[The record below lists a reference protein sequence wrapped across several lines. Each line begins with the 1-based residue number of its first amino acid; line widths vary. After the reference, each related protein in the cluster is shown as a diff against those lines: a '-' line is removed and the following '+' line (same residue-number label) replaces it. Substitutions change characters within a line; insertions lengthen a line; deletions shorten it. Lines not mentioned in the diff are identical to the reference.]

1 MLAVFKFAAGKTI
14 VSLQSFRLL
23 VDYGLSFLGIFVTT
37 FMLLI
42 YLQNMR
48 AARVD
53 PPALRKLPRL
63 SVIIPA
69 HNEED
74 TIKQTADSVLRSSY
88 PKNKLE
94 VILVDD
100 GSTDKTLEFM
110 RACASRHRR
119 TVKVISKKRGGKG
132 SALNAGL
139 AKARG
144 ELVATLDA
152 DSYVQPAALRQLTGF
167 FRDGAVAAVTSVLKV
182 ARPQNLLQE
191 MQRIEYLVT
200 VFSRRLL
207 SYINSVNVTPGPLS
221 MFRAE
226 VFKRVGGY
234 DENNIL
240 EDQEIAMR
248 IQANDYRIESSSKAV
263 VYTNTPSSFRAL
275 MRQRVRWHRGGV
287 RNILKHYY
295 LMGRRY
301 GDFGLVIVPLSVF
314 SVIATFLVLF
324 LALSAVAS
332 GSSALSSLFSYGW
345 SALWIGVSPTHVLGA
360 LILVASLAWVYLGV
374 AFHERER
381 VTAPLLLAY
390 TFVYA
395 PIISVFWIATAIKE
409 LKGEKLSW

>member
-1 MLAVFKFAAGKTI
+1 MSF
-14 VSLQSFRLL
+14 QSFRVL

-42 YLQNMR
+42 YLQNAR
-48 AARVD
+48 SARVD
-53 PPALRKLPRL
+53 PAPLKKLPRL

-74 TIKQTADSVLRSSY
+74 TIKQTVDSVLRSSY
-88 PKNKLE
+88 PKSKLE

-100 GSTDKTLEFM
+100 GSTDKTLELM
-110 RACASRHRR
+110 RTRASRHSR
-119 TVKVISKKRGGKG
+119 TVKVIAKKQGGKG

-139 AKARG
+139 ANARG

-152 DSYVQPAALRQLTGF
+152 DSYVQPTALRQMTGF
-167 FRDGAVAAVTSVLKV
+167 FRDGTVAAVTSVLKV
-182 ARPQNLLQE
+182 TRPKNLLQE

-207 SYINSVNVTPGPLS
+207 SYINSINVTPGPLS
-221 MFRAE
+221 MFRAG

-234 DENNIL
+234 DEKNIL

-248 IQANDYRIESSSKAV
+248 IQAHDYRIESSSKAV
-263 VYTNTPSSFRAL
+263 VYTNTPPTFSAL

-287 RNILKHYY
+287 RNIIKHYY

-314 SVIATFLVLF
+314 SVFATFLVLF
-324 LALSAVAS
+324 LALSALAS
-332 GSSALSSLFSYGW
+332 GSSAFASLFSQGL

-360 LILVASLAWVYLGV
+360 LILLASFAWVYLGV
-374 AFHERER
+374 TFHEGER
-381 VTAPLLLAY
+381 VPAPSLLAY
-390 TFVYA
+390 TFLYA
-395 PIISVFWIATAIKE
+395 PIISIFWVATAIKE